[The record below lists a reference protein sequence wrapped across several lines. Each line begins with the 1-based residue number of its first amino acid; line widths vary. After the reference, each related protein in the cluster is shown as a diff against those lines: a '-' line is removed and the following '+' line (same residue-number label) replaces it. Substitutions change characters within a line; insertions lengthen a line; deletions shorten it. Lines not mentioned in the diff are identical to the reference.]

1 MSTKNHQYL
10 LRLVLSC
17 RKISAQ
23 VTNTSTSTIVAM
35 AASSDNDFLSR
46 YHSNLIRFHRS
57 HRFWDSKTASRVGDK
72 LGLQLK
78 EIGVNNV
85 AIDLNEELS
94 RSVPQRIGGDRSRL
108 GLRLGIRETGP
119 DLFSGFVAENLVRLL
134 LVLEILSE
142 AQCGCCNWCWYFGH
156 GCGMWLLLKLEPILK
171 EFNMLW
177 TQDIIVLL
185 SSWLMKLADDDV
197 LVFSGLFGQ
206 MDIWIRILS
215 IV

>member
-1 MSTKNHQYL
+1 MSTNNHQYL

-46 YHSNLIRFHRS
+46 YHSNLNRFHRS

-72 LGLQLK
+72 LGLRLK

-94 RSVPQRIGGDRSRL
+94 RSVPQRVTVLPLFDSVRRAGILVDGADRLAEIGP
-108 GLRLGIRETGP
+108 I
-119 DLFSGFVAENLVRLL
+119 SG
-134 LVLEILSE
+134 
-142 AQCGCCNWCWYFGH
+142 
-156 GCGMWLLLKLEPILK
+156 
-171 EFNMLW
+171 
-177 TQDIIVLL
+177 
-185 SSWLMKLADDDV
+185 
-197 LVFSGLFGQ
+197 
-206 MDIWIRILS
+206 
-215 IV
+215 